1 MQLLPVL
8 VVVGV
13 AGMTAILVLRLLD
26 ASIERQVAAF
36 AHLVGGYRGD
46 GWPIGVQ
53 EEDRDR
59 PWGRSPPSTA
69 ATDPAG
75 DDTTADDPAAEAAP
89 TTSLRPLTRLRA

>member
-1 MQLLPVL
+1 MQLLPIL
-8 VVVGV
+8 VAVGV

-36 AHLVGGYRGD
+36 AQLVGGYRSD

-59 PWGRSPPSTA
+59 PWGRGGPSTA

-75 DDTTADDPAAEAAP
+75 DGSADDPAAEAVQA
-89 TTSLRPLTRLRA
+89 TALRPLTRLRD